1 MGQNLSLMKNQILE
15 YDKYVGTN
23 RKYGAVKIGTLKNV
37 PITLE
42 FVEQKG
48 SKNEIIHYL
57 IMDSRTTE
65 ISINC
70 ENIEEISECED
81 QRLKLIYYIPEEP
94 SIFGIKDGTIKFS
107 RK

>member
-1 MGQNLSLMKNQILE
+1 
-15 YDKYVGTN
+15 
-23 RKYGAVKIGTLKNV
+23 V

-48 SKNEIIHYL
+48 PKNEIIHYL
-57 IMDSRTTE
+57 IMDSRTIE

-81 QRLKLIYYIPEEP
+81 
-94 SIFGIKDGTIKFS
+94 
-107 RK
+107 